1 VPLDQVC
8 KITAKSVSSIVG
20 KIIDSS
26 RSHSEK
32 YNLVADCSSF
42 SKLKSYYRIH
52 LFLIPLYHLKKSFGI
67 VFLTKS
73 WKVALDVEAFMGMLF
88 LNSYKPKTTHGF
100 KMNVGM

>member
-1 VPLDQVC
+1 VPLDPEVC

-42 SKLKSYYRIH
+42 SKLK
-52 LFLIPLYHLKKSFGI
+52 
-67 VFLTKS
+67 
-73 WKVALDVEAFMGMLF
+73 
-88 LNSYKPKTTHGF
+88 
-100 KMNVGM
+100 